1 MWFWSK
7 VSVESSTLVSS
18 YCEKTDHAQWINKR
32 PELSTTTL
40 IAAVCS
46 LRRRLPVWG
55 QEHCLHRNMEAFLAS
70 NFCGLLIMRWLLSD
84 RLLCL
89 FLIWAFWELLV
100 LLSEQ
105 AQVQKSEKKKNG
117 DFFLKIHVFHS
128 ALSQPFSLC
137 KQSLRALGPPSLRHY
152 YNYRTYIA
160 EHGVATKCNW
170 MSQDTRVQNHR
181 FLLTDVE
188 FKCVS
193 WNCLIWHFGK
203 RVSSEIFYF
212 KRDQEA

>member
-7 VSVESSTLVSS
+7 IRVESSTLVSS
-18 YCEKTDHAQWINKR
+18 YCEKIVAHGQWINKR
-32 PELSTTTL
+32 PEFSTTTL
-40 IAAVCS
+40 TAAVCS
-46 LRRRLPVWG
+46 LCRRLPVGG

-117 DFFLKIHVFHS
+117 DFFFKDTC
-128 ALSQPFSLC
+128 FS
-137 KQSLRALGPPSLRHY
+137 Y
-152 YNYRTYIA
+152 
-160 EHGVATKCNW
+160 
-170 MSQDTRVQNHR
+170 
-181 FLLTDVE
+181 
-188 FKCVS
+188 
-193 WNCLIWHFGK
+193 
-203 RVSSEIFYF
+203 SSESTV
-212 KRDQEA
+212 

>member
-1 MWFWSK
+1 MLSAQTAPCVGAGTLPPQKHGSISCLKFLWSAYYEMTAFWQIAL
-7 VSVESSTLVSS
+7 SVFNLSVLRTVGAPLRTGSST
-18 YCEKTDHAQWINKR
+18 KKWK
-32 PELSTTTL
+32 
-40 IAAVCS
+40 
-46 LRRRLPVWG
+46 
-55 QEHCLHRNMEAFLAS
+55 
-70 NFCGLLIMRWLLSD
+70 
-84 RLLCL
+84 
-89 FLIWAFWELLV
+89 
-100 LLSEQ
+100 
-105 AQVQKSEKKKNG
+105 EKKWWI
-117 DFFLKIHVFHS
+117 FFLKIHVFHT

-137 KQSLRALGPPSLRHY
+137 KQSLRALGLPSLRHY
-152 YNYRTYIA
+152 YNYRTYIT